1 MFKNKD
7 YILTVYRERSFTK
20 ASKKLFVS
28 QPSLS
33 ATIKRIEE
41 KVSAPIFDRSS
52 TPITLT
58 DVGKEY
64 VRYALEIESKEKEF
78 ATYISDHEGLLAG
91 KIRVGGSSF
100 FSSFILPKMVS
111 NFNSEFPKIEFDI
124 IEDKTKNLIEKLY
137 DGELDIIIDNA
148 KIADE
153 KIISDIYMA
162 ESLLLAVPRSFD
174 INQKLGKY
182 SFDAEEIKKNAH
194 LTANGIDFSHFS
206 SLPFILLNHEND
218 TGKRAESLFKK
229 HEISPQIL
237 FRLDQQLTAYNIAC
251 SGMGVAFVSDT
262 LVKRIGANP
271 DIVYYKL
278 LDIEATRNI
287 YFYRKRNHYLSFAC
301 RTFIDRNTKT
311 E

>member
-7 YILTVYRERSFTK
+7 YILAIYRERSFTK
-20 ASKKLFVS
+20 ASEKLFVS

-33 ATIKRIEE
+33 ATIKRVEE

-52 TPITLT
+52 NPITLT
-58 DVGKEY
+58 DIGKEY

-78 ATYISDHEGLLAG
+78 ESYISDHENLLAG
-91 KIRVGGSSF
+91 KVRVGGSSF

-111 NFNSEFPKIEFDI
+111 DFNSEFPKIEFDI
-124 IEDKTKNLIEKLY
+124 IEDKTKNLIAKLY
-137 DGELDIIIDNA
+137 NGELDIIMDNA
-148 KIADE
+148 Q
-153 KIISDIYMA
+153 ISDENVVSEVYTS
-162 ESLLLAVPRSFD
+162 ETLLLAVPRRFGTNEKTLEFSLSSD
-174 INQKLGKY
+174 
-182 SFDAEEIKKNAH
+182 EIKKDAH
-194 LTANGIDFSHFS
+194 LTATEIDISRFA

-218 TGKRAESLFKK
+218 TGKRAESIFKK
-229 HEISPQIL
+229 HEISPKIL
-237 FRLDQQLTAYNIAC
+237 FRVDQQLTAYNIAG
-251 SGMGVAFVSDT
+251 SGLGIAFVSDT

-278 LDIEATRNI
+278 SDVEATRNI

-301 RTFIDRNTKT
+301 RTFIDRNTKS

>member
-20 ASKKLFVS
+20 ASEKLFIS

-33 ATIKRIEE
+33 ATIKRIEQ

-58 DVGKEY
+58 DIGKEY

-78 ATYISDHEGLLAG
+78 ESYISDHESLLAG

-111 NFNSEFPKIEFDI
+111 DFNCEFPKIEFDI
-124 IEDKTKNLIEKLY
+124 IEDKTKNLIDKLY

-148 KIADE
+148 KIPDE
-153 KIISDIYMA
+153 NVIFEEYMS
-162 ESLLLAVPRSFD
+162 ETLLLAVPRHFD
-174 INQKLGKY
+174 VNEKLKKFSLTTDGVKKD
-182 SFDAEEIKKNAH
+182 SHLMAE
-194 LTANGIDFSHFS
+194 GIDISHFAE
-206 SLPFILLNHEND
+206 LPFILLNHEND
-218 TGKRAESLFKK
+218 TGKRAESIFKK

-262 LVKRIGANP
+262 LVKRIGAHPN
-271 DIVYYKL
+271 IFYYRL
-278 LDIEATRNI
+278 NDSEATRNI

-301 RTFIDRNTKT
+301 RTFIDRNTQTK
-311 E
+311 